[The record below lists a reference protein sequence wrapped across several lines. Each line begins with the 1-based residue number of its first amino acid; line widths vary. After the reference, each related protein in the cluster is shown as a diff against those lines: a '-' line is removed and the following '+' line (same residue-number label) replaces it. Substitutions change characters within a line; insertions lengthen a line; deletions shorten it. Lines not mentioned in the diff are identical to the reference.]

1 MKKYFLIV
9 VLCFFSIV
17 AFSQNKFT
25 ISGGIKDDAK
35 GEEIISARIK
45 VKDQPIGSNSNEYGF
60 FSITLPEGKYTLIVS
75 AYGFLTQEIEVNL
88 NQNVQLS
95 VQMKNPVQELD

>member
-1 MKKYFLIV
+1 MKNFLILI
-9 VLCFFSIV
+9 VLCFFSKG
-17 AFSQNKFT
+17 AFSQNKYT

-60 FSITLPEGKYTLIVS
+60 FKIN
-75 AYGFLTQEIEVNL
+75 A
-88 NQNVQLS
+88 
-95 VQMKNPVQELD
+95 